1 MTLESDPL
9 LTIKLLVWAWVMA
22 MLLLWLISE

>member
-1 MTLESDPL
+1 MTPESDPL
-9 LTIKLLVWAWVMA
+9 LTIKLLVWAWVTV

>member
-9 LTIKLLVWAWVMA
+9 FTIKLLVWAWVTA
-22 MLLLWLISE
+22 MLLLWLIYR